1 MSPELDEELQR
12 LKRRAYD
19 TEASA
24 KMSLRAECGAFQLR
38 EEREDGATVRVDD
51 ITDEYLAL
59 VAFKDDGGS
68 GDSAAYMQI
77 DFDEARELAS
87 ALEAAA
93 DLHEEVEN

>member
-1 MSPELDEELQR
+1 MSMKLQR

-24 KMSLRAECGAFQLR
+24 KMSLRAECGGFQLK
-38 EEREDGATVRVDD
+38 EEREGGATVRVDD

-59 VAFKDDGGS
+59 VAFKDDGSS

-93 DLHEEVEN
+93 DLHEGVSE